1 MWKSAESM
9 RNEFLAGNS
18 TDAYKYLGSHLIDD
32 AVVFRVWAPN
42 ALSVFVV
49 GDFNGWN
56 DSSNAMY
63 KIDNSGIWETT
74 IANVHPGDCYK
85 YSVETPWH
93 TRVLKSD
100 PYAFYS
106 EVRPN
111 NASKVHDFGKFKW
124 NDAEWLETKSK
135 EDRRSIPFNIYEI
148 NAGSWRRHSD
158 GSYYGYRA
166 LADELVPYIAELGY
180 THVEFMPLTEFPFD
194 GSWGYQVTGYFS
206 ATSRYGTPEDLM
218 YLIDKCHQ
226 HNIGVIL
233 DWVPAHFPKD
243 GHGLARFD
251 GTGCYEYE
259 DWRLGEHKEWGT
271 YIFNYSRYEVTS
283 FLISSALFWL
293 NEYHFDGIR
302 VDAVASMLY
311 LDYNRKEGEWIPN
324 AYGGRENLVA
334 VEFLRKLNRAVHENC
349 PHALMIAE
357 ESTAWPN
364 VTGDS
369 SNSLALGFDYK
380 WNMGWMND
388 MLSYISEDPLWRNY
402 HHDKLTF
409 SMMYAFSENFILPIS
424 HDEVVYGKG
433 SLVRKMPGDDFWK
446 FAGVRNFVSYMM
458 AHPGKKLMFMG
469 AELGQW
475 NEWNAETQLDW
486 YLLENESNYKL
497 HEFFKAVNHFY
508 RNTPAMY
515 ENDYNWEGF
524 QWLALSDSGNS
535 IIAFRR
541 VAKNGDDL
549 ICVCNFQPVT
559 RGNYRI
565 GVPKSGV
572 YREVFNSESTAFG
585 GTGIGNPGDIRTI
598 SEGVNSFDYAI
609 DITIPPLGVTYYQ
622 LVEETTEE

>member
-1 MWKSAESM
+1 MNITLTASEWT
-9 RNEFLAGNS
+9 LW
-18 TDAYKYLGSHLIDD
+18 LLCC
-32 AVVFRVWAPN
+32 
-42 ALSVFVV
+42 
-49 GDFNGWN
+49 
-56 DSSNAMY
+56 
-63 KIDNSGIWETT
+63 IWT
-74 IANVHPGDCYK
+74 
-85 YSVETPWH
+85 
-93 TRVLKSD
+93 
-100 PYAFYS
+100 
-106 EVRPN
+106 
-111 NASKVHDFGKFKW
+111 
-124 NDAEWLETKSK
+124 
-135 EDRRSIPFNIYEI
+135 
-148 NAGSWRRHSD
+148 
-158 GSYYGYRA
+158 
-166 LADELVPYIAELGY
+166 
-180 THVEFMPLTEFPFD
+180 
-194 GSWGYQVTGYFS
+194 
-206 ATSRYGTPEDLM
+206 
-218 YLIDKCHQ
+218 
-226 HNIGVIL
+226 
-233 DWVPAHFPKD
+233 
-243 GHGLARFD
+243 
-251 GTGCYEYE
+251 
-259 DWRLGEHKEWGT
+259 
-271 YIFNYSRYEVTS
+271 
-283 FLISSALFWL
+283 
-293 NEYHFDGIR
+293 
-302 VDAVASMLY
+302 
-311 LDYNRKEGEWIPN
+311 NRKEGEWIPN

-388 MLSYISEDPLWRNY
+388 MLSYVSEDPLWRNY

-515 ENDYNWEGF
+515 ENDHNWEGF

-585 GTGIGNPGDIRTI
+585 GTGIGNPGDIHTI